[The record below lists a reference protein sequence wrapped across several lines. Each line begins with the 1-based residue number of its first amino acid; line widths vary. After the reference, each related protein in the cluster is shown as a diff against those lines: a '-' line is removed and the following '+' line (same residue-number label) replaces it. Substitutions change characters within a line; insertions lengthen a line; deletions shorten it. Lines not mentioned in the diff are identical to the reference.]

1 MQCSIF
7 KDSLPPFRSFS
18 RITTRHLSL
27 AYHLHKPPRTD
38 HERAYA
44 PIVILHGLFGSK
56 QNNRSIS
63 KYASSHAI
71 DADVWPLTLDHPEHW
86 HET

>member
-1 MQCSIF
+1 MQYSIF
-7 KDSLPPFRSFS
+7 RKPLPPIQSFS
-18 RITTRHLSL
+18 RVTTRHLSL
-27 AYHLHKPPRTD
+27 AYHLHKPPKTD
-38 HERAYA
+38 HERGYA

-63 KYASSHAI
+63 KYAILQAI
-71 DADVWPLTLDHPEHW
+71 DADIRPLTLDHPERS